1 MSKRKTVYGTSLP
14 YSTLDIK
21 GGGKMPY
28 KSEKIKLDP
37 SQDRRRKLTDEQK
50 REIKQIYESGVCGM
64 RPLAQQFGV
73 SRRTIQFIVDEE
85 KKQRCAEQFK
95 QRRKD
100 GRYKPTKEEWAK
112 TVREHRQYKQNL
124 YLKGELKEE

>member
-1 MSKRKTVYGTSLP
+1 
-14 YSTLDIK
+14 
-21 GGGKMPY
+21 MPY

-50 REIKQIYESGVCGM
+50 REIKQIYESGVCGT

-73 SRRTIQFIVDEE
+73 SRRTIQFIVDEG

-100 GRYKPTKEEWAK
+100 GRYKPTKEEWAE
-112 TVREHRQYKQNL
+112 TIREHRRYKQNL
-124 YLKGELKEE
+124 YLKGELKEETK

>member
-1 MSKRKTVYGTSLP
+1 
-14 YSTLDIK
+14 
-21 GGGKMPY
+21 MPY

-50 REIKQIYESGVCGM
+50 EEIKQIYKSGVCGT
-64 RPLAQQFGV
+64 RPLAKQFGV

-100 GRYKPTKEEWAK
+100 GRYKPTKEEWAR
-112 TVREHRQYKQNL
+112 TVREHRRYKQKL
-124 YLKGELKEE
+124 YLNGELQEESK